1 MVKLLAKMYE
11 NARLTRNLKPRVLID
26 HRRSLKV
33 MTRRSGYIA
42 LLNAYFLRPPEFH
55 FSEILN
61 GVLIRQIDGRFC
73 NSVVDLG
80 FLSF

>member
-33 MTRRSGYIA
+33 MIRSGYIA